1 MKKLMSIFGAVLLA
15 SFVIT
20 SCSPEKGSEKGSKN
34 SNEENKEVATSP
46 EKGSEKGSKNSNEEN
61 KEVATSA
68 TDGEEFAKECMC
80 EMMKLQKDPDEEKM
94 EALNE
99 KCMAM
104 DKKLKE
110 KYSDQESAETKDFVS
125 AMQAAIK
132 DCQ

>member
-20 SCSPEKGSEKGSKN
+20 SCSPEKGSEN
-34 SNEENKEVATSP
+34 SNKENKE
-46 EKGSEKGSKNSNEEN
+46 NNE
-61 KEVATSA
+61 VSTSA
-68 TDGEEFAKECMC
+68 TDGEKFAKECMC

-94 EALNE
+94 GALDE

-104 DKKLKE
+104 ENELKE
-110 KYSDQESAETKDFVS
+110 KYSDQESAETKDFLS
-125 AMQAAIK
+125 AMQAAMK